1 VKVRGGLRQ
10 EVHTRGYATYV
21 GVVRHVVS
29 VDPCNPA
36 MVAIMKEGGCNDSN
50 NVIHE

>member
-1 VKVRGGLRQ
+1 VEVRGGLGQ

-29 VDPCNPA
+29 VDPCNLA
-36 MVAIMKEGGCNDSN
+36 MVAIMKEGACNDSN